1 MQRRWPR
8 CCGATV
14 TTTTWSANAA
24 PFVLT
29 GAKLF
34 KVEYTLAEPQSLDY
48 AQIALVEMALV
59 EIALVEMAR
68 Q

>member
-1 MQRRWPR
+1 MLRPHSYNNHMVGRY
-8 CCGATV
+8 
-14 TTTTWSANAA
+14 AA

-59 EIALVEMAR
+59 EIALVEMA
-68 Q
+68 QQ

>member
-1 MQRRWPR
+1 M
-8 CCGATV
+8 
-14 TTTTWSANAA
+14 
-24 PFVLT
+24 LT

-48 AQIALVEMALV
+48 AQIALVEIALVEIALVEIALV

>member
-1 MQRRWPR
+1 M
-8 CCGATV
+8 
-14 TTTTWSANAA
+14 
-24 PFVLT
+24 LT

-34 KVEYTLAEPQSLDY
+34 KVAYALAEPQSLDC
-48 AQIALVEMALV
+48 AQVALVEMALV